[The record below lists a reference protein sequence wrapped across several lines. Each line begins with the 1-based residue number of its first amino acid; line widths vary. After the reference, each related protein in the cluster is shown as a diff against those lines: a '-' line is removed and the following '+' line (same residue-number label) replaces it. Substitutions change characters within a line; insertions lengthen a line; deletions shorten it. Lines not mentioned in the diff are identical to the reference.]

1 MTLKSLLLGGAMALS
16 ALPALAEDD
25 IIHMATSF
33 QIRSMDP
40 VSQGFWM
47 QEFGQG
53 ELLMKF
59 QPDGTITPWL
69 AESLERKDDTTWVI
83 TIRDGVTFQ
92 NGRAMDVP
100 AVLEAIAYHRERNS
114 GTQAVLPADA
124 SFTQTGDREIT
135 VDTAVP
141 VPELPS
147 ILAHEGRLM
156 IIDTKP
162 VLAAGE
168 DYEALEGAG
177 IHTGPFK
184 LVSLDDQKMI
194 AERYDGYW
202 KGVPTMKGVELRFVS
217 DVNAR
222 ILAVQNGEV
231 DIALYPP
238 IAAAPVF
245 KATPNLNLALGA
257 PSTGGFVGFMDV
269 TNGVFEDVAVRKAV
283 MKAVNYEE
291 LANAVFHGAKTPATS
306 LYNNRFPYALENYSY
321 DIDAANKLLDEAGWV
336 RDGDT
341 RTKDGETLSITML
354 IYPQQPDLVPLS
366 GAVQSYVKEIGV
378 SAEVVSVDSVRET
391 AMNDL
396 VDWDLALSATGTAMV
411 GSVSGFL
418 NRYVACDGDRN
429 YGGYCNEEV
438 QALIKKL
445 DVTVD
450 EEQRYEMLREIQRIL
465 VEEDPYAFNLT
476 ILIERAL
483 VSDAWSDYVPAV
495 AWNHIKWDTAPNK

>member
-1 MTLKSLLLGGAMALS
+1 MILKTLCLAGATALA
-16 ALPALAEDD
+16 ALPAAADD
-25 IIHMATSF
+25 MIHMATSF

-69 AESLERKDDTTWVI
+69 AERLERTGDTTWVI
-83 TIRDGVTFQ
+83 TMRDGVTFQ

-114 GTQAVLPADA
+114 GTQAVLPAEA
-124 SFTQTGDREIT
+124 TFTQTGPFDIT
-135 VDTAVP
+135 VETGVP

-147 ILAHEGRLM
+147 ILAHESRLM
-156 IIDTKP
+156 IIDVGP
-162 VLAAGE
+162 VLAAG
-168 DYEALEGAG
+168 DDFEALEGAG
-177 IHTGPFK
+177 IHTGPYR
-184 LVSLDDQKMI
+184 LVDLDDQRMI
-194 AERYDGYW
+194 AERFEGYW
-202 KGVPTMKGVELRFVS
+202 QGMPAMAGVDLRFVS
-217 DVNAR
+217 DANAR

-238 IAAAPVF
+238 ISAAPVF
-245 KATPNLNLALGA
+245 AATPNVNLALGA
-257 PSTGGFVGFMDV
+257 PSTGGFLSVMDV
-269 TNGVFEDVAVRKAV
+269 TNGAFEEIDVRRAV
-283 MKAVNYEE
+283 MLAVNYDE
-291 LANAVFHGAKTPATS
+291 LANDVFHGAKIPATG
-306 LYNNRFPYALENYSY
+306 LYNPRFPWAIENYRY
-321 DIDAANKLLDEAGWV
+321 APDEANAILDDAGWV

-341 RTKDGETLSITML
+341 RTRGGETLSVTLM

-366 GAVQSYVKEIGV
+366 GAMQSYLREIGIA
-378 SAEVVSVDSVRET
+378 AEIVSVDSVTEA

-396 VDWDLALSATGTAMV
+396 VDWDLALVATGTATV

-418 NRYVACDGDRN
+418 NRYVACEGDRN
-429 YGGYCNEEV
+429 YGGYCNDTV
-438 QALIKKL
+438 QALIETL
-445 DVTVD
+445 DVTV
-450 EEQRYEMLREIQRIL
+450 EEEERYEMLRQIQTIL
-465 VEEDPYAFNLT
+465 VNDDPYVFNAT

-495 AWNHIKWDTAPNK
+495 AWNHIKWDTAPNQ

>member
-1 MTLKSLLLGGAMALS
+1 MTLKPLLLGGTIALA
-16 ALPALAEDD
+16 ALPAAADD

-40 VSQGFWM
+40 VAQGFWM

-53 ELLMKF
+53 ELLMQF

-69 AESLERKDDTTWVI
+69 AENLERTDDTTWVI
-83 TIRDGVTFQ
+83 TIRDGITFQ
-92 NGRAMDVP
+92 NGRDMDVP

-114 GTQAVLPADA
+114 GTQAVLPEEAT
-124 SFTQTGDREIT
+124 FTQTGPLEIT
-135 VDTAVP
+135 VDTGVP

-147 ILAHEGRLM
+147 ILAHESRLM
-156 IIDTKP
+156 IIDVEP

-168 DYEALEGAG
+168 DYETLEGAG
-177 IHTGPFK
+177 IHTGPYMVTD
-184 LVSLDDQKMI
+184 LNDQRMI
-194 AERYDGYW
+194 AERYDNYW
-202 KGVPTMKGVELRFVS
+202 RGVPAMAGVELRFVS

-245 KATPNLNLALGA
+245 AVTPNTNLALGA
-257 PSTGGFVGFMDV
+257 PSTGGFLSVMDV
-269 TNGVFEDVAVRKAV
+269 TDGAFEDISVRRAV
-283 MKAVNYEE
+283 MLAVNYEE
-291 LANAVFHGAKTPATS
+291 LANDVFHSAKIPATS
-306 LYNNRFPYALENYSY
+306 LYNPRFPWAVENYRY
-321 DIDAANKLLDEAGWV
+321 DVEEANAILDDAGWV

-341 RTKDGETLSITML
+341 RTRDGETLAVTLL

-366 GAVQSYVKEIGV
+366 NAMQAYLTAIGIEAEI
-378 SAEVVSVDSVRET
+378 VSVDNITEAT
-391 AMNDL
+391 MNDL
-396 VDWDLALSATGTAMV
+396 VEWDLAMVATGTATV

-429 YGGYCNEEV
+429 YGGYCNERV
-438 QALIKKL
+438 QELIETL

-450 EEQRYEMLREIQRIL
+450 EGARNEMLREIQTIL
-465 VEEDPYAFNLT
+465 VEDDPYVFNAT

-483 VSDAWSDYVPAV
+483 VSDDWSDYVPAV
-495 AWNHIKWDTAPNK
+495 AWNHIKWDTAPNQ

>member
-1 MTLKSLLLGGAMALS
+1 MKFKSILLGGAVAL
-16 ALPALAEDD
+16 AGAPALADD
-25 IIHMATSF
+25 IINMATSF

-53 ELLMKF
+53 ELLMQF

-69 AESLERKDDTTWVI
+69 AESLERTDDTTWVI

-92 NGRAMDVP
+92 NGRAMDVES
-100 AVLEAIAYHRERNS
+100 VLEAIAYFRERNS
-114 GTQAVLPADA
+114 GTQAVLPSEAT
-124 SFTQTGDREIT
+124 FTQTGEREIT
-135 VDTAVP
+135 VETGVP

-147 ILAHEGRLM
+147 ILAHESRLM
-156 IIDTKP
+156 IIDVGP

-177 IHTGPFK
+177 IHTGPYM
-184 LVSLDDQKMI
+184 LTDLDDQRMI
-194 AERYDGYW
+194 AVRYDNYW
-202 KGVPTMKGVELRFVS
+202 QGTPAMAGVELRFVS

-245 KATPNLNLALGA
+245 DVTPNVNLALGA
-257 PSTGGFVGFMDV
+257 PSTGGFLSVMDV
-269 TNGVFEDVAVRKAV
+269 TNGVFEEIAVRRAV
-283 MKAVNYEE
+283 MLAVNYEE
-291 LANAVFHGAKTPATS
+291 LANDVFHGAKIPATS
-306 LYNNRFPYALENYSY
+306 LYNPRFPWAVENYRF
-321 DIDAANKLLDEAGWV
+321 DIEEANAILDEAGWV
-336 RDGDT
+336 RGGDT
-341 RTKDGETLSITML
+341 RTRDGETLSVTLM

-366 GAVQSYVKEIGV
+366 TAMQAYLAAIGIQSDI
-378 SAEVVSVDSVRET
+378 VSVDNVTEAT
-391 AMNDL
+391 MNDL
-396 VDWDLALSATGTAMV
+396 VEWDLAMVATGTATV

-418 NRYVACDGDRN
+418 NRYVGCEGDRN
-429 YGGYCNEEV
+429 YGGYCNDRV
-438 QALIKKL
+438 QELIETL

-450 EEQRYEMLREIQRIL
+450 EETRYELLREIQTIL
-465 VEEDPYAFNLT
+465 VDEDPYVFNAT

-483 VSDAWSDYVPAV
+483 TSDDWSNYVPAV
-495 AWNHIKWDTAPNK
+495 AWNHIKYDTAPNE

>member
-1 MTLKSLLLGGAMALS
+1 MTLRSILLGGAIAL
-16 ALPALAEDD
+16 AGAPALADD

-53 ELLMKF
+53 ELLMQF

-69 AESLERKDDTTWVI
+69 AESLERTDDTTWVI

-92 NGRAMDVP
+92 NGRVMDVP

-114 GTQAVLPADA
+114 GTQAVLPAEA
-124 SFTQTGDREIT
+124 TFTQTGEREIT
-135 VDTAVP
+135 VETGVP

-147 ILAHEGRLM
+147 ILAHESRLM
-156 IIDTKP
+156 IFDGGP

-177 IHTGPFK
+177 IHTGPYM
-184 LVSLDDQKMI
+184 LTDLDDQQMI
-194 AERYDGYW
+194 AVRYDDYW
-202 KGVPTMKGVELRFVS
+202 QGTPAMAGVELRFVS

-245 KATPNLNLALGA
+245 DVTPNVNLALGA
-257 PSTGGFVGFMDV
+257 PSTGGFLSVMDV
-269 TNGVFEDVAVRKAV
+269 TNGVFEEIAVRRAV
-283 MKAVNYEE
+283 MLAVNYEE
-291 LANAVFHGAKTPATS
+291 LANDVFHGAKIPATS
-306 LYNNRFPYALENYSY
+306 LYNPRFPWAVENYRF
-321 DIDAANKLLDEAGWV
+321 DIEEADAILDEAGWV

-341 RTKDGETLSITML
+341 RMRDGETLSVTLM

-366 GAVQSYVKEIGV
+366 TALQADLAAVGIQSDI
-378 SAEVVSVDSVRET
+378 VSVDNVTEAT
-391 AMNDL
+391 MNDL
-396 VDWDLALSATGTAMV
+396 VEWDLAMVATGTATV

-418 NRYVACDGDRN
+418 NRYVACEGDRN
-429 YGGYCNEEV
+429 YGGYCNDRV
-438 QALIKKL
+438 QELIETL

-450 EEQRYEMLREIQRIL
+450 EETRYALLREIQTIL
-465 VEEDPYAFNLT
+465 VDEDPYVFNAT

-483 VSDAWSDYVPAV
+483 TSDDWSNYVPAV
-495 AWNHIKWDTAPNK
+495 AWNHIKYDTAPNE

>member
-1 MTLKSLLLGGAMALS
+1 MTLRSLLLGGALALT
-16 ALPALAEDD
+16 ALPAAADD
-25 IIHMATSF
+25 IIRMATSF

-69 AESLERKDDTTWVI
+69 AERVERTADTTWVI
-83 TIRDGVTFQ
+83 TLRDGVTFQ
-92 NGRAMDVP
+92 NGKAMDVP
-100 AVLEAIAYHRERNS
+100 AVLAAIAFHRERNS
-114 GTQAVLPADA
+114 GTQAVLPAA
-124 SFTQTGDREIT
+124 ATFTQTGPLEIT
-135 VDTAVP
+135 VDTGVP
-141 VPELPS
+141 VPEMPS
-147 ILAHEGRLM
+147 ILAHESRLM
-156 IIDTKP
+156 IIDVAP

-177 IHTGPFK
+177 IHTGPYK
-184 LVSLDDQKMI
+184 VVDLTDQRMI

-202 KGVPTMKGVELRFVS
+202 QGIPAMAGVELRFVS

-245 KATPNLNLALGA
+245 AVTPNVNLALGA
-257 PSTGGFVGFMDV
+257 PSTGGFLSVMDV
-269 TNGVFEDVAVRKAV
+269 MHGAFEEVEVRKAV
-283 MKAVNYEE
+283 MRAVNYEE
-291 LANAVFHGAKTPATS
+291 LANEVFHGAKIPATG
-306 LYNNRFPYALENYSY
+306 LYNPRFPWAVENYSY
-321 DIDAANKLLDEAGWV
+321 DPAQANAMLDAAGWV

-341 RTKDGETLSITML
+341 RSRDGETLSVTLM

-366 GAVQSYVKEIGV
+366 NAMQAYLRAVGIASEI
-378 SAEVVSVDSVRET
+378 VSVESVNEA

-396 VDWDLALSATGTAMV
+396 VEWDLAMVATGTATV

-418 NRYVACDGDRN
+418 NRYVACEGDRN
-429 YGGYCNEEV
+429 YGGYCNARIQE
-438 QALIKKL
+438 LIETL

-450 EEQRYEMLREIQRIL
+450 EDSRYDMLREIQTIL
-465 VEEDPYAFNLT
+465 VEEDPYVFNAT